1 MMQQQKALLSV
12 GSHSHDFFQVQV
24 VQPSPRAALSGS
36 QRIQAMMEQVK
47 VTAALSPADMS
58 QIIQRV
64 QAASPAK
71 VPQSPVRSRDS
82 SGRGRRRSPKNDAK
96 QVDDAV
102 ASPGQAERFEWEVD
116 TKDII
121 CVRLLGSGSFGE
133 VWRGIWLGTPVAVKK
148 VCHVAFWLPPM
159 PGRTYVTVRSGAHR
173 IGARTA
179 DATRFQARGRHSQQG
194 MGAIRCA
201 TSDLGTTFPFPL

>member
-1 MMQQQKALLSV
+1 
-12 GSHSHDFFQVQV
+12 
-24 VQPSPRAALSGS
+24 
-36 QRIQAMMEQVK
+36 MMEQVK

-71 VPQSPVRSRDS
+71 IPQSPARSRDS
-82 SGRGRRRSPKNDAK
+82 SGRGPRRSPKNDAK

-102 ASPGQAERFEWEVD
+102 PSPSQVEKFEWEVD

-133 VWRGIWLGTPVAVKK
+133 VWRGVWLGTPVAVKK
-148 VCHVAFWLPPM
+148 VCHVSFSLLQM
-159 PGRTYVTVRSGAHR
+159 LHRMCVTVSSGAHR
-173 IGARTA
+173 VSARPA
-179 DATRFQARGRHSQQG
+179 DTTRFQTRGRYS
-194 MGAIRCA
+194 
-201 TSDLGTTFPFPL
+201 